1 VPQPHEEFAERF
13 DVLSG
18 LKGTHEG
25 ALPTPDTMADR
36 RIAPRYPVILIAQV
50 RDLNGEK
57 KFNARTS
64 DLSRTG
70 CYVDTLT
77 PLPKGSSMRITLMR
91 FEEIFEATGTVMYVS
106 PGLGMGV
113 RFEEPLPR
121 DQIAVL
127 ESWLQRTA
135 NQRE

>member
-1 VPQPHEEFAERF
+1 M
-13 DVLSG
+13 
-18 LKGTHEG
+18 
-25 ALPTPDTMADR
+25 PDTMADR

-57 KFNARTS
+57 RFSARTS

-70 CYVDTLT
+70 CYIDTLT
-77 PLPKGSSMRITLMR
+77 PLPKGSSVRIRLARTD
-91 FEEIFEATGTVMYVS
+91 ESFEAAATVMYVS

-113 RFEEPLPR
+113 RFEEPIPQ
-121 DQIAVL
+121 DQIALL
-127 ESWLQRTA
+127 ESWLQYAA